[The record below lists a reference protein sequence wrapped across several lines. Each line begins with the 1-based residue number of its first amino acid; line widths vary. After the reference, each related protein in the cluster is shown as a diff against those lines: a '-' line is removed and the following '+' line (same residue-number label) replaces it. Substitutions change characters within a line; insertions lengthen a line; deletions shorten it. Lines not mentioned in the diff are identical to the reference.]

1 MLTVMAFLKG
11 NERLPTEI
19 GWTQRDF
26 VMTNEKIDEIAGL
39 VDVAQTLITSD
50 NSTSTKRRR
59 QAMVDLHAG
68 YFGSH

>member
-1 MLTVMAFLKG
+1 MLIVMAFLKG

-26 VMTNEKIDEIAGL
+26 VMTNKKINEIADL
-39 VDVAQTLITSD
+39 VDAAQNLITSD

-59 QAMVDLHAG
+59 QTMVDLHAG
-68 YFGSH
+68 YLGSI